1 MPNQNPNGRNMNRER
16 DDQRPSWRQQDM
28 TDDDRSFEHEGR
40 NRGDRERMSR
50 GGNESRWGARRD
62 WDDDHEGRNRDEGY
76 RTTDRHGG
84 GQSGY
89 GSGRYGDDRSM
100 GAGYRNQSSGGRG
113 YDDRQGMHTDDRFTG
128 RGGSQYWD
136 ERGERGYQQ
145 RGFDDRFE
153 RTGYNSGYNQ
163 GSMGYGGYG
172 QQGLQQNVGSQQ
184 GFRGAGNA
192 GAQFA
197 DDYNRGRDFDQG
209 MGYGQGHGFGLGQ
222 GMGHQGQ
229 RQGGPQGHQG
239 YFGQSGINPNSGY
252 GPGMQGGYRQD
263 MGGYGP
269 QGMQGSYGGSQ
280 GMQGPQGGYG
290 QQGWQSHRGKGP
302 QGYTRSDDRIR
313 EQVCEMLSDDDHIDA
328 THIEVVVKNGEVIL
342 TGTVED
348 RRMKRLAEDL
358 VERAPGV
365 KDVQNQLRV
374 AGERRG
380 NQNLGNAV
388 GKNETETS
396 STDKKHRA

>member
-1 MPNQNPNGRNMNRER
+1 MPNQNPNGRNVNRDR
-16 DDQRPSWRQQDM
+16 DRDEQRPSWRQQDM
-28 TDDDRSFEHEGR
+28 MDDDRGDR
-40 NRGDRERMSR
+40 DRGDRERMSR

-62 WDDDHEGRNRDEGY
+62 WDDDEGY

-89 GSGRYGDDRSM
+89 GSGRFGDDRSM
-100 GAGYRNQSSGGRG
+100 GSGYRNQSSGGRG

-153 RTGYNSGYNQ
+153 RSNYNSGYNQ
-163 GSMGYGGYG
+163 GSTGYGGYG
-172 QQGLQQNVGSQQ
+172 QQGIQQNVGSQQ

-197 DDYNRGRDFDQG
+197 DDYNRGREFDQG

-229 RQGGPQGHQG
+229 RQGGMQGNQG

-263 MGGYGP
+263 MGYGQGGYG
-269 QGMQGSYGGSQ
+269 M
-280 GMQGPQGGYG
+280 QGGYG
-290 QQGWQSHRGKGP
+290 QQGGQNWQSHRGKGP
-302 QGYTRSDDRIR
+302 QGYTRSDDRIK

-348 RRMKRLAEDL
+348 RRQKRLAEDL
-358 VERAPGV
+358 IERAPGV

-374 AGERRG
+374 SGERRG
-380 NQNLGNAV
+380 NQNTGNAV
-388 GKNETETS
+388 GRNETETS